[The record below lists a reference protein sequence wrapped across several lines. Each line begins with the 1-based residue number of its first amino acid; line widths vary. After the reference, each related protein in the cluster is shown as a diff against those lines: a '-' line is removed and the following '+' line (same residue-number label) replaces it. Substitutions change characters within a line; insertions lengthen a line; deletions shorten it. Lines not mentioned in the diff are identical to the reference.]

1 MNGAAFRPLRAKH
14 PARLFAILALI
25 ALLSLPDG
33 LHPTRKAWSMGWGRG
48 TNAAGVRSLAVLTQ
62 SNAQL
67 SVLVWYPSRRSG
79 GDARRTDFG
88 DWSVRAE
95 KEAPLLDGIFP
106 LVLIS
111 HDSVGSAL
119 SSHETAAA
127 LATQGFIVITPT
139 HTGDSMENA
148 GGLYSA
154 ALVYHRPMQL
164 RAALAAAR
172 ADPFLGER
180 MDAQRIGLL
189 GVGAGAL
196 TALQLCGVDLD
207 AAAYAGYCDGREDD
221 AALCSRWAGERL
233 AMFAEDLREIRNRH
247 GQDVLAQPLPGVMA
261 VGLLTPGW
269 LAFADK
275 QRLSGLQIPAAA
287 FFAGRN
293 ELYPPAGEGLPPGP
307 FLENLRRE
315 IWDTADHYSL
325 SADCPESLAR
335 KLPERCGAL
344 QGEEL
349 NQARRRRDAFF
360 TAFFRSA
367 LGDPAPQQNK

>member
-1 MNGAAFRPLRAKH
+1 MNGAAFNPLRTEH
-14 PARLFAILALI
+14 PARLLALL
-25 ALLSLPDG
+25 ALAGLLSLLDALQPA
-33 LHPTRKAWSMGWGRG
+33 REAWGMGWGRG

-62 SNAQL
+62 GNAQL

-79 GDARRTDFG
+79 GEARKTDFG

-95 KEAPLLDGIFP
+95 KEAPPLDGIFP

-111 HDSVGSAL
+111 HDSIGSAL

-139 HTGDSMENA
+139 HIGDSLENA
-148 GGLYSA
+148 GGLYSS
-154 ALVYHRPMQL
+154 ALVYHRPLQL

-172 ADPFLGER
+172 ADPLLGER

-189 GVGAGAL
+189 GIGAGAL

-275 QRLSGLQIPAAA
+275 QQLSGLRIPSAA
-287 FFAGRN
+287 FFAGLD
-293 ELYPPAGEGLPPGP
+293 ELYPPTGEGLLPDP
-307 FLENLRRE
+307 FLENLRQE
-315 IWDTADHYSL
+315 TWDTADHYSL
-325 SADCPESLAR
+325 SADCPASLA
-335 KLPERCGAL
+335 KELPERCGAL
-344 QGEEL
+344 QGDEL
-349 NQARRRRDAFF
+349 NRARRRRDAFF

-367 LGDPAPQQNK
+367 LLESAPSQGK